1 MYSDT
6 YLNVFGLS
14 PIYPLALELPLA
26 KTITFLRFCM
36 YVCIYLFIYLC
47 IYLFIYILL

>member
-26 KTITFLRFCM
+26 KTIKFFKIL
-36 YVCIYLFIYLC
+36 YVCIYLC